1 MHKKRGHSCECPR
14 GIRRRPTL
22 PGRFQPSTI
31 SVLRLNFCVRDG
43 NRWNPQAIVTGNQ
56 AELGGDC
63 CRLSG
68 IDASAIELP
77 RVFLPS
83 SRLQLSLS
91 APSKPHRPEFCSS
104 PDQGDSLAPSKLPSV
119 FTNHWLLDQALDRLV
134 SSSSIRYRTS
144 TDDLSTLSSSRG
156 LTCFCSGNSILQGG
170 FTLRCLQRL
179 SRPHF
184 ASQLCRWHD
193 NCCTRGASIPVLS
206 Y

>member
-1 MHKKRGHSCECPR
+1 MSPR

-83 SRLQLSLS
+83 NRLQLSLS
-91 APSKPHRPEFCSS
+91 APSKPHRLERS
-104 PDQGDSLAPSKLPSV
+104 PPPDHGDFLRSLETSLASNKS
-119 FTNHWLLDQALDRLV
+119 HWLSDQALDRLV
-134 SSSSIRYRTS
+134 SSSSIHCCTS

-156 LTCFCSGNSILQGG
+156 LTCSCSGNSILQGG

-179 SRPHF
+179 SRPHL
-184 ASQLCRWHD
+184 ATRLCCWR
-193 NCCTRGASIPVLS
+193 NNRFTLGASILVLS

>member
-1 MHKKRGHSCECPR
+1 MAIWFPSSFPTFAQKREPFSRMTLGV
-14 GIRRRPTL
+14 IRRRPTL

-43 NRWNPQAIVTGNQ
+43 NRWIPQAIVTGK
-56 AELGGDC
+56 ERRSCLL
-63 CRLSG
+63 LSRSR
-68 IDASAIELP
+68 ALP
-77 RVFLPS
+77 APAF
-83 SRLQLSLS
+83 
-91 APSKPHRPEFCSS
+91 APSKPHRFGLAAHARPRRLCSPADTS
-104 PDQGDSLAPSKLPSV
+104 QISS
-119 FTNHWLLDQALDRLV
+119 DQALDRLV
-134 SSSSIRYRTS
+134 SSSSIRCRTS
-144 TDDLSTLSSSRG
+144 TDDLSTSSSLRG
-156 LTCFCSGNSILQGG
+156 LTCFTSGNLLLQVG

>member
-1 MHKKRGHSCECPR
+1 MHKKRGHSCECPH

-83 SRLQLSLS
+83 NRLQLSLS

>member
-1 MHKKRGHSCECPR
+1 MSPR

-43 NRWNPQAIVTGNQ
+43 NRWDPQAIVTGNQ

-156 LTCFCSGNSILQGG
+156 LTCLCSGNSILQGG